1 MKFCTNCGKQI
12 KDGAKFCPF
21 CGAPQ
26 PEIAPDGVVVAQPEN
41 SEATPAVELA
51 EAAVDTQ
58 PVEKVSEPVENVAPQ
73 FEPTQ
78 PVVEE
83 PIEAVAEEPVEEVVQ
98 VPAEEFSAEELY
110 VESGDTIPE
119 VNVEEVVVPD
129 EPQEPVQSAPIQSV
143 PVQQQAPVAPVR
155 PAAEYVQPQQAAP
168 EQFQSAANPTPQQ
181 APQQN
186 TQQAPQ
192 QQAQQSSPQMDA
204 VMANGKN
211 YFSFLN
217 QNVKHPDMQVTA
229 NNYNGLINAVLIAI
243 FSVAAGT
250 HAFSGV
256 LSYALTN
263 RSSDGPSPFPG
274 FLIAFFWVICSIAVQ
289 MLVAFVFS
297 NSVVHKPL
305 TMLGV
310 LNKIF
315 APASI
320 AVYVAAVALLFSF
333 LSQTPQI
340 VTLLVIGVGLIV
352 NLAFA
357 GAIWDLSGDL
367 KPTSRFYSVMATFVC
382 NTVIGY
388 IVGMIFMA
396 MLSSKINLE
405 TILNNIFG
413 EFF

>member
-12 KDGAKFCPF
+12 KDEAKFCPF

-26 PEIAPDGVVVAQPEN
+26 PEIAPDGVVVAQPGN
-41 SEATPAVELA
+41 SEVTPAVEPV
-51 EAAVDTQ
+51 EAAVGIQ
-58 PVEKVSEPVENVAPQ
+58 LVEEVSEAFENAAPQ
-73 FEPTQ
+73 VEPTQ

-98 VPAEEFSAEELY
+98 VPAEEFSAEELS
-110 VESGDTIPE
+110 VESGDTVPE
-119 VNVEEVVVPD
+119 VNVEEVVPD
-129 EPQEPVQSAPIQSV
+129 EPQEPVQSAPIQSA
-143 PVQQQAPVAPVR
+143 PVQQAPVTPVR

-168 EQFQSAANPTPQQ
+168 EQFQGAANPAPQQQ

-263 RSSDGPSPFPG
+263 RSSSGPSPFPG

-357 GAIWDLSGDL
+357 GAIWDLSGGL